1 MKHQR
6 GGAGGMQAL
15 IRQANQVQVKIKKLQ
30 EDLALKEY
38 SATAAGGAL
47 KVTLQGEKK
56 VKSVDISEEFYKEG
70 DRELLQSL
78 MVTCLNE
85 ALTQALKDHE
95 DQMQKITGNLNIPGL

>member
-1 MKHQR
+1 MKNQR

-30 EDLALKEY
+30 EDLSQKEY
-38 SATAAGGAL
+38 FATAAGGAL
-47 KVTLQGEKK
+47 KITLQGETV
-56 VKSVDISEEFYKEG
+56 VKSVDISDEFYKEG

-85 ALTQALKDHE
+85 ALTSAKKDHE
-95 DQMQKITGNLNIPGL
+95 EQMQKITGNLNIPGL